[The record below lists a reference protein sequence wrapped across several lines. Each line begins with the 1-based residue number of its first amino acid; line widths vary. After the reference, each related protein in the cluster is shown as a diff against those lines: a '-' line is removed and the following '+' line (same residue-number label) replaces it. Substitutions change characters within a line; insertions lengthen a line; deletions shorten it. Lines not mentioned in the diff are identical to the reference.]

1 MQKENSELKNALY
14 KKAVG
19 FSTEEIT
26 EEYQEKDG
34 DIALIKRKVTKK
46 IVPPDL
52 TALKMLMDS
61 DKGVKSMTDEE
72 LEEEKKRLLLLLKK
86 GEEDEGV

>member
-26 EEYQEKDG
+26 EEYQEK
-34 DIALIKRKVTKK
+34 ISATNINY
-46 IVPPDL
+46 
-52 TALKMLMDS
+52 S
-61 DKGVKSMTDEE
+61 
-72 LEEEKKRLLLLLKK
+72 
-86 GEEDEGV
+86 

>member
-1 MQKENSELKNALY
+1 MQDKNALY